1 MCEEHLLGN
10 FSGYAMILTGTAIL
24 FLYIFTS
31 IWRLIFVGFE
41 FESRALTIFIS
52 VGAAFHMMPWTSDS
66 LTTSLYW
73 GKIST
78 FLILLQ
84 IYLRQAWVFSHRLF
98 NCIGKAFCFV
108 CILLKRRGRSNLV
121 KLTFPIVN
129 SLKHPWNYF
138 AISIFRLTS
147 LLLSIRSWCWL
158 FKDALILVFYTN
170 IWIPSLCSCQL
181 PLTFDYSR
189 KQFNSFRFFLSYLKY
204 FVIQDWLSFYHVAL
218 KVSSCR
224 WFFLFLCVKKTGSL
238 RNLLAIIVAF
248 ETFGLFL
255 ELRKLKKF
263 FVKVTWSL
271 SCFLSV
277 KEFL

>member
-138 AISIFRLTS
+138 AVSIFRIARLI
-147 LLLSIRSWCWL
+147 LLCIISWSWF
-158 FKDALILVFYTN
+158 FKDALILVFCC
-170 IWIPSLCSCQL
+170 IRVPSLCSSQL
-181 PLTFDYSR
+181 SLTFDNSR
-189 KQFNSFRFFLSYLKY
+189 K
-204 FVIQDWLSFYHVAL
+204 
-218 KVSSCR
+218 
-224 WFFLFLCVKKTGSL
+224 
-238 RNLLAIIVAF
+238 
-248 ETFGLFL
+248 
-255 ELRKLKKF
+255 
-263 FVKVTWSL
+263 
-271 SCFLSV
+271 
-277 KEFL
+277 